1 MIAVGLGPR
10 SRGGFVLAAAF
21 AVGCG
26 CPGGA
31 GSKDGVHE
39 IDASDA
45 VLHATASRLR
55 VRGTARLEDAIDH
68 RVALDTESSR
78 TTKWFHLVPVVDG
91 EWSEGDPVPLW
102 ITSGSSAAD
111 VESWKR
117 ALASAL
123 ARGPIDVEVV
133 ARAGLDAR
141 EKPRGWHEAL
151 EALEASGGPTS
162 DPRAPIAVWPRP

>member
-1 MIAVGLGPR
+1 MIAVRLEPR
-10 SRGGFVLAAAF
+10 SPRALVVVTAL

-31 GSKDGVHE
+31 GSNDGVHE

-45 VLHATASRLR
+45 VVHGGASRLR
-55 VRGTARLEDAIDH
+55 VRGAARLEDAIDH
-68 RVALDTESSR
+68 RTELVTGSSR
-78 TTKWFHLVPVVDG
+78 TTKWFHLVPIVDDG
-91 EWSEGDPVPLW
+91 WSDGDPVPLW
-102 ITSGSSAAD
+102 ITSASSAAD
-111 VESWKR
+111 AESWKR

-133 ARAGLDAR
+133 ARGGLDAR
-141 EKPRGWHEAL
+141 EKPTGWHEAL
-151 EALEASGGPTS
+151 EALEASGWPES